1 MKRVT
6 FKKTAA
12 IVLALVLALS
22 MFAGCGK
29 TQDADMTAVVD
40 AAVKAALEAATV
52 PTNITIEVDGQR
64 IIIEDAANVSLQDLL
79 AQANITLNEGD
90 YLTVAPYQAM
100 SGNIT
105 VQVLRTYTVT
115 VVLTAEDP
123 ADEVR
128 HSTVLFE
135 GTVADALAAV
145 GVELA
150 ENQTIDAELDQPLEN
165 GMVISV
171 FTEVIEETEPEETEP
186 EETEPEATVP
196 PTTAPS
202 NSGGSSSTPKPT
214 TPKETKPKETKP
226 KETTKPTEAPKPT
239 ETTPPETTKPA
250 ETKPAKTV
258 VSVEYYE
265 DCDGSGHGVKVIT
278 YSDGSQEEVPY

>member
-1 MKRVT
+1 MKRVI
-6 FKKTAA
+6 FKRTAA
-12 IVLALVLALS
+12 IVLALVMAVA

-29 TQDADMTAVVD
+29 TQDTDMTALVD

-115 VVLTAEDP
+115 VLMAAETP
-123 ADEVR
+123 EDEIR
-128 HSTVLFE
+128 YSTVLFG

-150 ENQTIDAELDQPLEN
+150 ENQTVDAELDQPLEN
-165 GMVISV
+165 GMLITV
-171 FTEVIEETEPEETEP
+171 FTEIIEETEPEETEP

-214 TPKETKPKETKP
+214 TPKETKPKETQP
-226 KETTKPTEAPKPT
+226 TTKPT